1 MVLGVGRH
9 ELASNRR
16 KPSALLAAVI
26 APAAVLFAAGADVH
40 SGAPVV
46 AAKPVAAH
54 LAKAADTAAPVSF
67 EVVEASSMPPLVE
80 DDGQSN
86 TSSPPAELI
95 SASRWRMVAI
105 PRLLAVGVAPEKG
118 LQIKTILAERAIS
131 AAFPEIHEMGGVRPD
146 PLPWHPL
153 GLALDVMIPNPS
165 TPEGIE
171 LGNEVVQYA
180 LANAKRFDLQD
191 AIWRG
196 TYYTPDGGRSS
207 IAGHYDHVHITTHGD
222 GYPTGNELYYR

>member
-1 MVLGVGRH
+1 MVLFVGRH
-9 ELASNRR
+9 ELARDRR
-16 KPSALLAAVI
+16 KSPALLAAAI

-40 SGAPVV
+40 PPAPGADPVV
-46 AAKPVAAH
+46 AHVAKVADA
-54 LAKAADTAAPVSF
+54 TAPVSF
-67 EVVEASSMPPLVE
+67 EVVEAASMPPVIE
-80 DDGQSN
+80 NDGEPN
-86 TSSPPAELI
+86 TSSPVAQLV
-95 SASRWRMVAI
+95 SASRWRVVTV
-105 PRLLAVGVAPEKG
+105 PRLLPVGVAPEKG

-165 TPEGIE
+165 SAEGIE
-171 LGNEVVQYA
+171 LGNEIVAYA
-180 LANAKRFDLQD
+180 LKNAKRFDLQD

-196 TYYTPDGGRSS
+196 TYYTPDGGHSA

>member
-1 MVLGVGRH
+1 MVLFVGRH
-9 ELASNRR
+9 ELARDRR
-16 KPSALLAAVI
+16 KRPALLAAAI

-40 SGAPVV
+40 PAVGTSPVV
-46 AAKPVAAH
+46 AHVAKV
-54 LAKAADTAAPVSF
+54 ADTTAPVGF
-67 EVVEASSMPPLVE
+67 EVVEAASMPPVVE
-80 DDGQSN
+80 DDGLPD
-86 TSSPPAELI
+86 TSSPPAQLV
-95 SASRWRMVAI
+95 SASRWRVVTV
-105 PRLLAVGVAPEKG
+105 PRLLPVGVAPENG

-153 GLALDVMIPNPS
+153 GLALDVMIPDPS
-165 TPEGIE
+165 SAQGIE
-171 LGNEVVQYA
+171 LGNEIVAYA
-180 LANAKRFDLQD
+180 LKNAKRFDLQD

-222 GYPTGNELYYR
+222 GYPTGNELYFR